1 MKTSKKVQK
10 TNSVQKSEKE
20 TTEVKVTA
28 LAVIHKPMMLIGGQN
43 VPTATE
49 EAPQQAEL
57 KAPLATATAETDLDI
72 TTVQPSA
79 DNHRKTFNDASL
91 QELAD
96 SIREVGV
103 LQAIAVRP
111 RTAGGCI
118 RSTVHQHYHALMA
131 QDGYVTA
138 ELVKNAFLGKIVR
151 ERTLIEFFKQHN
163 EQYLQKV
170 KMNTADK
177 TYSRYEL
184 TKKRLM
190 EFMKFK
196 YSVSDMLIKDINV
209 VFIEDFLLYI
219 KNNYGCS
226 HNTAMKFVQRFRTVV
241 NFAKNTGLVT
251 ADPFG
256 SYRVRFER
264 TDRDYLTMEE
274 ITTIYNHEFSS
285 KRLEQ
290 VRDLFI
296 FSCYTAL
303 SYIDVCELKQEDI
316 RTGFDG
322 NLWIIRKRHKTNVTS
337 TVRLLDIPKAILE
350 KYKDKLPNGKILPI
364 ISNQKMNDYL
374 KEIAAICGIEKTLTY
389 HVARHSCATS
399 VLLAN
404 GVPIETVSKILGHT
418 NIRTTQIYA
427 RITDLKVS
435 GDMEM
440 LAQKLDVPNR
450 TTSR

>member
-1 MKTSKKVQK
+1 MRSTFKLLYFVKRNAVKKNGNAPIIARITIDQVVAQFNTK
-10 TNSVQKSEKE
+10 LEINPAHWSV
-20 TTEVKVTA
+20 
-28 LAVIHKPMMLIGGQN
+28 
-43 VPTATE
+43 
-49 EAPQQAEL
+49 EL
-57 KAPLATATAETDLDI
+57 GKASGRTAE
-72 TTVQPSA
+72 
-79 DNHRKTFNDASL
+79 
-91 QELAD
+91 
-96 SIREVGV
+96 
-103 LQAIAVRP
+103 AVHINSMLES
-111 RTAGGCI
+111 I

-131 QDGYVTA
+131 QNGYVTA
-138 ELVKNAFLGKIVR
+138 ELVKNAFLGKIAR

-190 EFMKFK
+190 EFMKF
-196 YSVSDMLIKDINV
+196 I
-209 VFIEDFLLYI
+209 
-219 KNNYGCS
+219 
-226 HNTAMKFVQRFRTVV
+226 QRFRTVV

-274 ITTIYNHEFSS
+274 ITAIYNHKFCT

-303 SYIDVCELKQEDI
+303 SYIDACELRQEDI

-350 KYKDKLPNGKILPI
+350 KYKDKLPNGKILPV

-435 GDMEM
+435 SDMEM

-450 TTSR
+450 TASR

>member
-1 MKTSKKVQK
+1 MRSTFKLLFFVKRNAVKKNGNAPIIARITIDQIVAQFN
-10 TNSVQKSEKE
+10 TQMEINPVNWSVSAG
-20 TTEVKVTA
+20 KVTGRSA
-28 LAVIHKPMMLIGGQN
+28 EAMSINSML
-43 VPTATE
+43 
-49 EAPQQAEL
+49 
-57 KAPLATATAETDLDI
+57 
-72 TTVQPSA
+72 
-79 DNHRKTFNDASL
+79 
-91 QELAD
+91 D
-96 SIREVGV
+96 S
-103 LQAIAVRP
+103 
-111 RTAGGCI
+111 I
-118 RSTVHQHYHALMA
+118 RSTVHQHYHALLE
-131 QDGYVTA
+131 QDGYVTS
-138 ELVKNAFLGKIVR
+138 ERVKNAFLGKI
-151 ERTLIEFFKQHN
+151 ERGKTLIEFFEMHN

-170 KMNTADK
+170 KMNTVDK

-184 TKKRLM
+184 TKKRLI
-190 EFMKFK
+190 EFMKLK
-196 YSVSDMLIKDINV
+196 YSVSDMLIKEINV
-209 VFIEDFLLYI
+209 VFIDNFLLYI
-219 KNNYGCS
+219 KNHYGCT
-226 HNTAMKFVQRFRTVV
+226 HNTAMKFIQRFRTVV

-256 SYRVRFER
+256 NYRVKFEQ

-274 ITTIYNHEFSS
+274 ITAIYNKKFTS

-303 SYIDVCELKQEDI
+303 SYIDVCELRQEDI

-350 KYKDKLPNGKILPI
+350 KYKDKLPNGKILPV

-427 RITDLKVS
+427 RITNLKVS
-435 GDMEM
+435 NDMEM
-440 LAQKLDVPNR
+440 LAQKLDAAHR
-450 TTSR
+450 IASR